1 MNSIWLRASCSFSFD
16 VATPTPMTFMLRPRS
31 RQSQWVAAEEYHL
44 APEVQVQEYT
54 DGFGNL
60 CQRLV
65 APVGEFSIRTSAE
78 VMVSDPPEGSVADGF
93 VEVPQLPDTVLGY
106 LLPSRYCEADRFGD
120 MALEIT
126 AACTPG
132 FAQVTAISDWV
143 SRNIR
148 NIPLSSTW
156 PVSAVEVNQRSE
168 GVCRDLAHV
177 GIALCRA
184 LCIPARLVVGYLHE
198 LEPMDIHA
206 WFEAYVGGQWYIF
219 DPASPQSPGA
229 RIAIAHGRDA
239 TDVAIYNQ
247 YGPLLL
253 PRDMQVSVENIERA
267 GH

>member
-1 MNSIWLRASCSFSFD
+1 
-16 VATPTPMTFMLRPRS
+16 
-31 RQSQWVAAEEYHL
+31 
-44 APEVQVQEYT
+44 
-54 DGFGNL
+54 
-60 CQRLV
+60 
-65 APVGEFSIRTSAE
+65 
-78 VMVSDPPEGSVADGF
+78 
-93 VEVPQLPDTVLGY
+93 
-106 LLPSRYCEADRFGD
+106 
-120 MALEIT
+120 
-126 AACTPG
+126 
-132 FAQVTAISDWV
+132 
-143 SRNIR
+143 
-148 NIPLSSTW
+148 
-156 PVSAVEVNQRSE
+156 VEVNQRSE

-219 DPASPQSPGA
+219 DPACPQSPGA

-253 PRDMQVSVENIERA
+253 PRDMQVSVEKIKRA